1 MVEPHGRK
9 ERTVV
14 CLQFLDGSNV
24 VGLFSIKI
32 MPVMK
37 QELVN
42 KVYDICRVLIIF
54 KMEGKHIIM
63 HTNNSIYCN
72 KS

>member
-1 MVEPHGRK
+1 MCSHFEGIKANGRTSWK

-37 QELVN
+37 RVLAK
-42 KVYDICRVLIIF
+42 KVYACHELLSAIAIFVL
-54 KMEGKHIIM
+54 
-63 HTNNSIYCN
+63 T
-72 KS
+72 

>member
-42 KVYDICRVLIIF
+42 KVYGVYEVCMVLIIF
-54 KMEGKHIIM
+54 KNERK
-63 HTNNSIYCN
+63 TNDNA
-72 KS
+72 

>member
-42 KVYDICRVLIIF
+42 KVYDVCMVLIIF
-54 KMEGKHIIM
+54 KMKGKHMIM
-63 HTNNSIYCN
+63 HNNDIYCN